1 MCIVI
6 LTQSS
11 QGLQGNSN
19 VTRIASPPGA
29 NGERMSHGTCLPRP
43 GVGLREAF
51 GFAGRNAFMAVVFIH
66 ALALRHAVFPR

>member
-1 MCIVI
+1 
-6 LTQSS
+6 
-11 QGLQGNSN
+11 
-19 VTRIASPPGA
+19 
-29 NGERMSHGTCLPRP
+29 MSHGTCLPRP